1 MTWGEFEALSP
12 EQQRRR
18 ARQWIAQW
26 QHNHALA
33 LQMDAQAD
41 QDAFTHGIIDESP
54 IDRAGQSANSSTNRN
69 PNI

>member
-1 MTWGEFEALSP
+1 MTWGKFEAASP
-12 EQQRRR
+12 EQRKAR

-26 QHNHALA
+26 QQNYQFA

-41 QDAFTHGIIDESP
+41 QDAFARGLIDESP
-54 IDRAGQSANSSTNRN
+54 IDRTGQSANSSTNRN

>member
-1 MTWGEFEALSP
+1 MTWREFEALSP
-12 EQQRRR
+12 KQQKAR

-26 QHNHALA
+26 QHDYALA

-41 QDAFTHGIIDESP
+41 QDAFIRGIIDESP
-54 IDRAGQSANSSTNRN
+54 IDRAGNHATSSTNRN